1 MILAGIY
8 FLNGDFNNCL
18 MKMDF
23 LKKLE
28 PLIKVVKKFC
38 FNN

>member
-1 MILAGIY
+1 
-8 FLNGDFNNCL
+8 
-18 MKMDF
+18 MDF

-38 FNN
+38 FNNQIVWLVLIKIVV